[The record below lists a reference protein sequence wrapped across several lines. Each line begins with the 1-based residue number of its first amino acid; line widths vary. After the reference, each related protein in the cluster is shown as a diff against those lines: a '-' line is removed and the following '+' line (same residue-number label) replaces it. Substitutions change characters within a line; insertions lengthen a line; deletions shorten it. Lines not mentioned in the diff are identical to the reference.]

1 MLVSSRLLVS
11 SPHRLAVPLD
21 VLDILETGRKGEAH
35 SVRQEQ
41 SAESSEHSK
50 PAKEA
55 ERDYLGET
63 ANLYQI
69 LAHDRSQGPAH
80 PGHGAAGPH
89 RRGPDG
95 GGVELGGVDVGH
107 VEGGRHGGLGT
118 EGRLQIYEVRKWAN
132 SSSNAM

>member
-41 SAESSEHSK
+41 SAESSEHSE

-69 LAHDRSQGPAH
+69 LAHDRSQGPTH

-89 RRGPDG
+89 SCGPDG
-95 GGVELGGVDVGH
+95 GGVEVGRIH
-107 VEGGRHGGLGT
+107 VAHIEG
-118 EGRLQIYEVRKWAN
+118 
-132 SSSNAM
+132 